1 MSTPALTT
9 HLTERVIKPRN
20 GLAAINFP
28 ELWRYRELFW
38 QLAWRNVLIRYKQTM
53 LGITWALLQPLL
65 TMLVFTVVFGYLAK
79 LPSNGAPYAVLTL
92 AALVPWQFFSNAMSE
107 SSNSLVA
114 SQGMITKIYF
124 PRAIIPASA
133 VLSGMIDFLI
143 SLVLLVGL
151 MLWYQVPFTL
161 RLLALPLFSILA
173 FLAAF
178 GIGLWLSALNV
189 KYRDVKYVVPFLTR
203 IGLYVTPVGF
213 AVSVVPEKY
222 LFWFYTLNPLVGI
235 VEGFRWCIL
244 GGNFEPLWSGVI
256 SSSLLILILLISGA
270 YYFRTTERTFADVI

>member
-1 MSTPALTT
+1 MSSSTQD
-9 HLTERVIKPRN
+9 HLVERVIRPRH
-20 GLAAINFP
+20 GLAAMDFS

-38 QLAWRNVLIRYKQTM
+38 ELSWRNVLIRYKQTM
-53 LGITWALLQPLL
+53 LGIAWAVIQPLL
-65 TMLVFTVVFGYLAK
+65 TMVVFTVVFSLFGK
-79 LPSNGAPYAVLTL
+79 LSSQGAPYALLVL

-107 SSNSLVA
+107 SSNSLIA
-114 SQGMITKIYF
+114 SQGMITKVYF

-143 SLVLLVGL
+143 SLVLLFGL
-151 MLWYQVPFTL
+151 MLWYDVPFTL
-161 RLLALPLFSILA
+161 RLLALPVFALLA

-178 GIGLWLSALNV
+178 GTGLWLSALNV

-203 IGLYVTPVGF
+203 IGMYATPVGF
-213 AVSVVPEKY
+213 AVTVVPEKW
-222 LFWFYTLNPLVGI
+222 LFWFYSLNPLVGI

-244 GGNFEPLWSGVI
+244 GSNFEPMWVGVI
-256 SSSLLILILLISGA
+256 NGAALIILLLISGA